1 MKLKLMKFNLVILML
16 FGMGCAS
23 DGPMEPCWK
32 WDWAQK
38 QIGPIEEPEPEGLP
52 EDHQTVY
59 IPDNTL

>member
-1 MKLKLMKFNLVILML
+1 ML

-38 QIGPIEEPEPEGLP
+38 EIAPIEEPKPEGLP
-52 EDHQTVY
+52 ENYQTVY